1 MQEQEILTNQ
11 MLPLMD
17 GKSLRKEPSR
27 RREPGSTKKSR
38 VIALFTAGVTD
49 IDQIARLVST
59 RPSYVAGV
67 LQSAGLL
74 HGYFDLYTTTGSDQ
88 NLYSRYFRN
97 ALGFKN
103 VEAARESVT
112 RIARLYEY
120 FERIGDRA
128 GQHHAQVVALTGLN
142 RARWSGKIE
151 EARVFE
157 RWLSSVM
164 SL

>member
-1 MQEQEILTNQ
+1 MQEQEKLTNQ
-11 MLPLMD
+11 VFPSMFTEPLE
-17 GKSLRKEPSR
+17 KEPSR

-49 IDQIARLVST
+49 LDQIARLVNT

-74 HGYFDLYTTTGSDQ
+74 HGYFDLYTTTASDQ
-88 NLYSRYFRN
+88 NLYSRHFRN
-97 ALGFKN
+97 VLSFKN
-103 VEAARESVT
+103 VEAAKESVV

-128 GQHHAQVVALTGLN
+128 GQHHAQVMALTGLN
-142 RARWSGKIE
+142 RAKWSGKIE
-151 EARVFE
+151 EARIFQQ
-157 RWLSSVM
+157 WLSSVTG
-164 SL
+164 L